1 MYNCPNC
8 GGHIRYDIPT
18 GKIHCDSCDSSFD
31 PYAIGEGKDAEE
43 QKTYETTVF
52 TCPHCGGEITS
63 TDVTAASFCT
73 YCGSP
78 VILDS
83 RISRARRPALILPFT
98 RTKADC
104 KNAYRR
110 LMQKAV
116 FVPKELRDPEYLE
129 QFRGI
134 YIPYWLFDVQF
145 HGISSIRGSK
155 TRRQG
160 DYLLTTDYELRGDL
174 DATYPNIY
182 YDASSSFDDN
192 IGETIAPYESA
203 KMQAFTPSFL
213 CGFYADTTDVGSS
226 VYRNDAKA
234 FATQEV
240 ALALSEQPSYRNFA
254 PDPGQNFHLGA
265 EMAKARLAMF
275 PVWFLTWR
283 KGSRVAYA
291 VANGQ
296 TGKISA
302 DLPIDYGKYILG
314 SVLAAVPIFLILNL
328 FFTLAPINTLF
339 LTSILALAALVLYS
353 RQLEAIRVRK
363 ERSDDKGYQTMQKKL
378 REKERQEKELHE
390 KELYEK
396 DLYEKD
402 LTGNEDAEVSGTPS
416 GRYRK
421 PFTPLK
427 DLLHPDSGTG
437 REKKKSSP
445 VPAVGLCILLAALL
459 LNSDSGS
466 RTLLLILLAV
476 ISLIALYTAGAILQ
490 RYPAKEL
497 VSAAGTVMAPII
509 ALAIVVI
516 YPVSDM
522 WYYLG
527 ALVSLLGISLGII
540 GILRKY
546 NDQAM
551 RPLPD
556 FVHREGGDNRA

>member
-1 MYNCPNC
+1 MNKYYLAIDIGASSGRHIIGWVEDGKMKLKEIYRFENRQLQKN
-8 GGHIRYDIPT
+8 GHLIWDMDNLWNGIIDGLKACKGQNMIPET
-18 GKIHCDSCDSSFD
+18 VGIDTWGVDYVLLDENGDTLGD
-31 PYAIGEGKDAEE
+31 PI
-43 QKTYETTVF
+43 
-52 TCPHCGGEITS
+52 
-63 TDVTAASFCT
+63 
-73 YCGSP
+73 
-78 VILDS
+78 
-83 RISRARRPALILPFT
+83 
-98 RTKADC
+98 
-104 KNAYRR
+104 AYRDR
-110 LMQKAV
+110 RTEGMDEV
-116 FVPKELRDPEYLE
+116 V
-129 QFRGI
+129 
-134 YIPYWLFDVQF
+134 V
-145 HGISSIRGSK
+145 SI
-155 TRRQG
+155 
-160 DYLLTTDYELRGDL
+160 
-174 DATYPNIY
+174 
-182 YDASSSFDDN
+182 
-192 IGETIAPYESA
+192 
-203 KMQAFTPSFL
+203 
-213 CGFYADTTDVGSS
+213 
-226 VYRNDAKA
+226 
-234 FATQEV
+234 
-240 ALALSEQPSYRNFA
+240 
-254 PDPGQNFHLGA
+254 
-265 EMAKARLAMF
+265 
-275 PVWFLTWR
+275 
-283 KGSRVAYA
+283 
-291 VANGQ
+291 
-296 TGKISA
+296 
-302 DLPIDYGKYILG
+302 
-314 SVLAAVPIFLILNL
+314 
-328 FFTLAPINTLF
+328 IN
-339 LTSILALAALVLYS
+339 
-353 RQLEAIRVRK
+353 
-363 ERSDDKGYQTMQKKL
+363 
-378 REKERQEKELHE
+378 E

-527 ALVSLLGISLGII
+527 ALVSLLGSGLGII